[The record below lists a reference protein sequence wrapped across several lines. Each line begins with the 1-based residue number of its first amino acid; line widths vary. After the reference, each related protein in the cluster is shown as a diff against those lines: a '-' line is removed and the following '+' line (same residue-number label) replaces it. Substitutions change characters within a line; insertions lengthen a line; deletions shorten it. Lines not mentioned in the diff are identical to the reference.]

1 MLNKTEYE
9 SFQVLENISGI
20 SYFLMHHFSHS
31 VKNCM
36 VCKEMDDMTNL
47 KIEKRK
53 VREGRDTHAR
63 YAGVSG

>member
-1 MLNKTEYE
+1 M
-9 SFQVLENISGI
+9 LENVSGI

-31 VKNCM
+31 VKNCIA
-36 VCKEMDDMTNL
+36 CKEMDDTTNI

-63 YAGVSG
+63 YAGVSR

>member
-1 MLNKTEYE
+1 M
-9 SFQVLENISGI
+9 LENVSGI

-36 VCKEMDDMTNL
+36 VCKQMDDMTNL

-53 VREGRDTHAR
+53 VKEGRDTHAR
-63 YAGVSG
+63 YAGLSR